1 MPIVLRLNKGSVL
14 SYQELDNN
22 FVDLDSRVQSLES
35 STGSSSDSGIPYTED
50 TANALQ
56 WVEGTYDFGNN
67 IIKYANAIQ
76 LEADLANYSAATY
89 HGMTMHVH
97 ETGALYY
104 AHAGV
109 WRKLLTDTAYNNV
122 EGAGYVDPLADVAYG
137 GSLDNLTDVK
147 TSGSSGGIDHTPSD
161 GQALVW
167 DSSMNH
173 WMPSDV
179 SSTLSNLSDVDTT
192 GVSSGQ
198 ILKYDGAQWIPA
210 TDSTADSGSGITLED
225 LSVSVLPAGNAAL
238 SYDNTTGVFSFTP
251 PDIGTLSYTTDSGN
265 NLLYA
270 DGTYDFGSNIIKY
283 ANAVDQEADLANY
296 DPGDYHGMVMHVHS
310 TGGLYYAHAGAWRKL
325 LTDISYN
332 DAEGAGYVNPLSD
345 VAYDGDYNSLSNT
358 PAIPSTLTDI
368 GISDGSNGQILSTD
382 GAGNFSFVDDAG
394 GASGLDD
401 LTDVSVSGATSG
413 QVLKYNGSTWEPATD
428 LTAESGSGIALTDL
442 SVSVQTAGTAN
453 LTYDNSTGV
462 FSYTPPDLS
471 SYALSTSVPTELTDL
486 GITDGANGQV
496 LTTDG
501 SGTFTFTTVSGS
513 GISNIVEDTTPQLG
527 GELDTN
533 GNTVGYE
540 FSLGSTASS
549 INYTFTDPG
558 SNWFPAAET
567 DPTLYLRR
575 GETYN
580 FTNVPGAHPLEIR
593 VSNGGSAYNTG
604 VVNNG
609 GSGTVTFTVP
619 MSAPSTL
626 YYQCTVHSGMGN
638 TINIV

>member
-1 MPIVLRLNKGSVL
+1 MAITLRIQKGSTL
-14 SYQELDNN
+14 TFAELDGN
-22 FVDLDSRVQSLES
+22 FSELDDR
-35 STGSSSDSGIPYTED
+35 
-50 TANALQ
+50 
-56 WVEGTYDFGNN
+56 
-67 IIKYANAIQ
+67 
-76 LEADLANYSAATY
+76 
-89 HGMTMHVH
+89 
-97 ETGALYY
+97 
-104 AHAGV
+104 
-109 WRKLLTDTAYNNV
+109 
-122 EGAGYVDPLADVAYG
+122 
-137 GSLDNLTDVK
+137 
-147 TSGSSGGIDHTPSD
+147 
-161 GQALVW
+161 
-167 DSSMNH
+167 
-173 WMPSDV
+173 
-179 SSTLSNLSDVDTT
+179 
-192 GVSSGQ
+192 
-198 ILKYDGAQWIPA
+198 
-210 TDSTADSGSGITLED
+210 
-225 LSVSVLPAGNAAL
+225 AAL
-238 SYDNTTGVFSFTP
+238 SYTA
-251 PDIGTLSYTTDSGN
+251 DSGN